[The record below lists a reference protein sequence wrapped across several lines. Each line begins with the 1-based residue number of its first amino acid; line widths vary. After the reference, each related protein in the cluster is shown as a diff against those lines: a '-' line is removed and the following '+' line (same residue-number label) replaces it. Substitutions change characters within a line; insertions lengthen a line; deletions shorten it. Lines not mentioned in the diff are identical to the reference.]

1 MSAPESYQGG
11 CHCGA
16 VRFEVRVDE
25 PDSKK
30 VHECNCSICAMKGF
44 RHLIVEKEAFTLLS
58 GADHLTS
65 YRFNTGVAEHLF
77 CRVCGVQSFYHPRSH
92 PEGISVNLRCL
103 PESVFSRF
111 KLVSF
116 DGQNWEENV
125 ARIRARKKS

>member
-1 MSAPESYQGG
+1 MTNSHTYEGG

-16 VRFEVRVDE
+16 VRFELRVD
-25 PDSKK
+25 PSGSRR

-44 RHLIVEKEAFTLLS
+44 IHMIVEKDTFRLLE
-58 GADHLTS
+58 GEDFLTS
-65 YRFNTGVAEHLF
+65 YRFNTEVANHLF

-103 PESVFSRF
+103 PEE
-111 KLVSF
+111 LVQGLEIVPF